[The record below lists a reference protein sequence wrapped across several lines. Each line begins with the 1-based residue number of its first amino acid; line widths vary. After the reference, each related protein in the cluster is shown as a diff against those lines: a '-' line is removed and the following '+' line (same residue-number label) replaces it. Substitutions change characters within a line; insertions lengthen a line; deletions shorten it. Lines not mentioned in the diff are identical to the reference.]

1 MAKAH
6 TNSKITQS
14 TVANFNIHKN
24 TAMAP
29 TIMQMATYTKE
40 NSDVDLNMVKVYI
53 SIVLEINIKVS
64 IIMILSGDSGL

>member
-29 TIMQMATYTKE
+29 TIMQMVIYIKE
-40 NSDVDLNMVKVYI
+40 NSDVD
-53 SIVLEINIKVS
+53 
-64 IIMILSGDSGL
+64 